1 MEKIMMKL
9 FIEGGPLFMGVLTL
23 IGLVMIAWSI
33 AVSRHVF
40 LQYHVEEAA
49 VRHNITYIKSIGLF
63 ALIVGIFGQLIGLYQ
78 MFVAIQQLGTV
89 SPAILAGGL
98 KVSSI
103 TTLYGIFIFMVSY
116 VIWFVMDFVLA
127 RRATD

>member
-1 MEKIMMKL
+1 MMKL

-23 IGLVMIAWSI
+23 IGLVMTAWSI
-33 AVSRHVF
+33 AVSRYVF
-40 LQYHVEEAA
+40 LQHHVEEAA

-63 ALIVGIFGQLIGLYQ
+63 ALIVGIFGQLVGLYQ